1 MKIWGRVF
9 LQQKQ
14 QMQRFGGMEE
24 PALCKEMAT
33 SDGGGRL
40 EGQGVGGDGVPG
52 PSEINYKIF

>member
-1 MKIWGRVF
+1 
-9 LQQKQ
+9 
-14 QMQRFGGMEE
+14 MQRFGGMEE

-52 PSEINYKIF
+52 TSEINYKIF